1 MWTSDRLAE
10 VEGATKVT
18 VHERKKKKKKS
29 SMVENISHTHNPQK
43 RMTKAQKGPK

>member
-18 VHERKKKKKKS
+18 VHERKKKKS